1 MTDEKL
7 RILKMVETGT
17 ITASQAAELLSSLP
31 EEPTTEEPTIKEG
44 SATQAKWM
52 KILVTNRETGK
63 NKVNLRIPLKLF
75 PWKLMEKGLF
85 INISDKVDQDGT
97 AYQFDKELVMQ
108 MINNGEPG
116 VIIDVDD
123 EDDDEKVLITL
134 E

>member
-44 SATQAKWM
+44 SAPQAKWI

-85 INISDKVDQDGT
+85 INISDELDQNGT
-97 AYQFDKELVMQ
+97 GYQFDKELVMQ

-123 EDDDEKVLITL
+123 EDSEEKVLITL

>member
-7 RILKMVETGT
+7 RILKIVETGT

-44 SATQAKWM
+44 SAPQAKWI

>member
-7 RILKMVETGT
+7 RILKIVETGT

-44 SATQAKWM
+44 SAPQAKWM
-52 KILVTNRETGK
+52 KILVTNRDTGK

>member
-44 SATQAKWM
+44 SATQAKWI

-85 INISDKVDQDGT
+85 INISDELDQDGT

-123 EDDDEKVLITL
+123 EDSEEKVLITL

>member
-44 SATQAKWM
+44 SAPQAKWM
-52 KILVTNRETGK
+52 KILVTNRDTGK

>member
-44 SATQAKWM
+44 SATQAKWI

-85 INISDKVDQDGT
+85 INISDELDQDGT

-123 EDDDEKVLITL
+123 EDSKEKVLITL

>member
-44 SATQAKWM
+44 SAPQAKWI
-52 KILVTNRETGK
+52 KILVTNRDTGK

>member
-7 RILKMVETGT
+7 RILKIVETGT

-44 SATQAKWM
+44 SATQAKWI
-52 KILVTNRETGK
+52 KILVTNRKAGK

-85 INISDKVDQDGT
+85 INISDELDQDGT

-123 EDDDEKVLITL
+123 EDSEEKVLITL

>member
-17 ITASQAAELLSSLP
+17 ITATQAAELLSSLR
-31 EEPTTEEPTIKEG
+31 EEPTTEEPTTDEG
-44 SATQAKWM
+44 AAPRAKWM

-63 NKVNLRIPLKLF
+63 NKVNVRIPLKLF

-85 INISDKVDQDGT
+85 INIGDKVDQDGT

-123 EDDDEKVLITL
+123 EVDNEKVLITL

>member
-17 ITASQAAELLSSLP
+17 ITASQAAELLSALP
-31 EEPTTEEPTIKEG
+31 EEPTTEGPTIKED
-44 SATQAKWM
+44 SATQAKWI
-52 KILVTNRETGK
+52 KILVTNRDTGK

>member
-7 RILKMVETGT
+7 RILKIVETGT

-44 SATQAKWM
+44 SAPQAKWI

-85 INISDKVDQDGT
+85 INISDELDQDGT

-123 EDDDEKVLITL
+123 EDSEEKVLITL

>member
-85 INISDKVDQDGT
+85 INISDELDQNGT
-97 AYQFDKELVMQ
+97 GYQFDKELVMQ

-123 EDDDEKVLITL
+123 EDSEEKVLITL

>member
-44 SATQAKWM
+44 SAPQAKWI

-63 NKVNLRIPLKLF
+63 NKVNLRIPLKMF

>member
-44 SATQAKWM
+44 SATQAKWI

-97 AYQFDKELVMQ
+97 AYKFDKELVMQ

-123 EDDDEKVLITL
+123 EDSEEKVLITL

>member
-7 RILKMVETGT
+7 RILKIVETGT

>member
-44 SATQAKWM
+44 SAPQAKWI

>member
-44 SATQAKWM
+44 SAPQAKWI

-97 AYQFDKELVMQ
+97 AYKFDKELVMQ

-123 EDDDEKVLITL
+123 EDSEEKVLITL